1 MDAIPGP
8 SGDALSQVRKH
19 RRFDLQFPVS
29 LYCAGGEEERRI
41 EGTSRNVSLGGLLI
55 DTHERL
61 PLGTKVGLTM
71 ELSGRSTRRAIRL
84 SAEGQV
90 VRVETARA
98 EADYAIAVEC
108 KGLISELK
116 KRLQDSQSDQ
126 A

>member
-1 MDAIPGP
+1 MRRMDVIP
-8 SGDALSQVRKH
+8 ALSAAPSQVRKH

-41 EGTSRNVSLGGLLI
+41 EGTSRNVSLSGLLI
-55 DTHERL
+55 DTHEQL

-108 KGLISELK
+108 KGLISELRK
-116 KRLQDSQSDQ
+116 QLQNS
-126 A
+126 